1 MNNEEV
7 KAYLLQIQKL
17 KTIRDNKTDELRKL
31 WAKAEYPNAP
41 VYGTER
47 VQTSGGG
54 QKLAHI
60 IDDCII
66 KESELKEDIRRLTRA
81 TKEIESVIEKLE
93 LMEYKVI
100 YERYINFNDDF
111 NMIAEK
117 LNISYSWATSL
128 HGKALK
134 NLGQIIQA
142 ERKAG
147 D

>member
-17 KTIRDNKTDELRKL
+17 KAIRDNKTDELQKL

-81 TKEIESVIEKLE
+81 AKEIESVIEELE

-100 YERYINFNDDF
+100 YERYINFNNDF

-117 LNISYSWATSL
+117 LGLSYSTVTTL

-134 NLGQIIQA
+134 HLELIIET

>member
-1 MNNEEV
+1 MNNKEV
-7 KAYLLQIQKL
+7 KDYLFQIQKL

-47 VQTSGGG
+47 VQTSGSG

-66 KESELKEDIRRLTRA
+66 KESELKEDIKRLTRA
-81 TKEIESVIEKLE
+81 KKEIESVIEKLE
-93 LMEYKVI
+93 VNEYKVI
-100 YERYINFNDDF
+100 YERYVNFSDDF
-111 NMIAEK
+111 NQIADK
-117 LNISYSWATSL
+117 LGLSYSTVTTL

-134 NLGQIIQA
+134 HLGQIIQA